1 MKKFKTIDIL
11 ISLSIIASLILFD
24 LVLKNISYI
33 YYYGKSKTLIK
44 YILEYSYIENDGAAF
59 GILSGKRVLFLI
71 LTFVAVGVFS
81 YLLTLGNLKD
91 KKLYTITFI
100 FLLAG
105 TIGNAIDRI
114 SYGFVIDFIIFPFL
128 NKILSALRIPPFNCN
143 IADIY
148 LTVGIILFI
157 IDIILDAVRK
167 NKNKK
172 DPNTILKGTEN
183 GKNNKEDSSRK

>member
-1 MKKFKTIDIL
+1 MMKKFKTLDML
-11 ISLSIIASLILFD
+11 IAISIIAALILFD

-33 YYYGKSKTLIK
+33 HHYGKSRVLIK

-59 GILSGKRVLFLI
+59 GILSGKRVLFLF
-71 LTFVAVGVFS
+71 LTLIAVGAFS
-81 YLLTLGNLKD
+81 YLLTLGNFKD

-114 SYGFVIDFIIFPFL
+114 SYGFVIDFIVFPFV
-128 NKILSALRIPPFNCN
+128 NKMLSAFRIPPFNCN

-157 IDIILDAVRK
+157 IDMIMDLVKRK
-167 NKNKK
+167 KGKK
-172 DPNTILKGTEN
+172 DPNTILKDNEN
-183 GKNNKEDSSRK
+183 GENNKENSI